1 MGNTSNLNK
10 MSCLLRKKSGYIL
23 FNSVI
28 TLSISPVRSSA
39 QIPIQIL
46 DRTKQIVWI
55 YFVCFQYQLIVHPD
69 QVLRLRCL

>member
-39 QIPIQIL
+39 QIPITIL
-46 DRTKQIVWI
+46 AKNQTNSAKYTLSVFNIN
-55 YFVCFQYQLIVHPD
+55 
-69 QVLRLRCL
+69 